1 MTPAAGLKVASY
13 VAFLLRS
20 QWWSSEQIASYQ
32 RRRLI
37 GMMRHAVSS
46 IPYYGSLGIKP
57 ESITSP
63 EDIGRFPYLTKP
75 LLQARMRE
83 FLLPSATLEDLYV
96 SRTSGS
102 SGQPTTTYFS
112 AESWLFSKYALKAR
126 RVLAATNPVRKR
138 FLIVVE
144 KPPGERPPRRA
155 GWRRPPAWP
164 LGGLVRFRWKSI
176 YDDMVEHAELVGRYR
191 PDVIYAFPS
200 YLIELLH
207 LFEDRRRPVPRIPV
221 LMTSSEVLTRAMRE
235 RLETGFRSRVFDVY
249 GSTEFKEVA
258 WQCAHGTYH
267 VNFESVFVE
276 TRPIPD
282 DAGGGQ
288 ALVISDLR
296 NTAMPLLRYDLED
309 RGLVRHESCP
319 CGRRSPQLGEI
330 SGREAQTLV
339 LPDGSRVFPYVL
351 TQAIERVEGIRRYQ
365 IVHVTPAQVR
375 LDVVPSESGPGE
387 ETLSAL
393 CGRLE
398 ELLARRVQVT
408 ARRVGAIPRGAG
420 GKHAVVVRAFP
431 PAAGA
436 GERMDGDDARRS

>member
-1 MTPAAGLKVASY
+1 MTAAGGLKVASY

-20 QWWSSEQIASYQ
+20 QWWGSERIASYQ
-32 RRRLI
+32 RRKLVR
-37 GMMRHAVSS
+37 MMRHAVSS
-46 IPYYGSLGIKP
+46 IPYYRSLGIEA

-83 FLLPSATLEDLYV
+83 FLHAAAAPEKLYV
-96 SRTSGS
+96 SRSSGS

-112 AESWLFSKYALKAR
+112 PDSWFFSKYALKAR
-126 RVLAATNPVRKR
+126 RVLAVTNPIGKR

-144 KPPGERPPRRA
+144 TPPGERPRRRA
-155 GWRRPPAWP
+155 GWRRPAGWP
-164 LGGLVRFRWKSI
+164 LSGLVRFRRKSI
-176 YDDMVEHAELVGRYR
+176 FDEMAEHAELVRTYR

-200 YLIELLH
+200 FLLELLQ
-207 LFEDRRRPVPRIPV
+207 LFQDRRRPVPRIPV
-221 LMTSSEVLTRAMRE
+221 LMTSSEVLTRGMRDL
-235 RLETGFRSRVFDVY
+235 LETGFRSRVFDVY

-276 TRPIPD
+276 TRPVPD
-282 DAGGGQ
+282 DGGGGQ

-309 RGLVRHESCP
+309 RGLVRHGDCP
-319 CGRRSPQLGEI
+319 CGRRSPQLREI
-330 SGREAQTLV
+330 SGREAQTLI
-339 LPDGSRVFPYVL
+339 LPDGGRVFPYVL
-351 TQAIERVEGIRRYQ
+351 TQTIEQIEGIRRYQ
-365 IVHVTPAQVR
+365 IVHVAPAHVR
-375 LDVVPSESGPGE
+375 LDVVPSESGPSE

-393 CGRLE
+393 CRRLE
-398 ELLARRVQVT
+398 ELLAHRAQVT

-431 PAAGA
+431 PAAPA
-436 GERMDGDDARRS
+436 GGKMDGDDARRS